1 MTPSRPSW
9 ARVSE
14 EDSVLGEIHIA
25 RTHLPILEA
34 ARFSLSDIGMR
45 RQRSFLTF
53 LSIILSIA
61 FFVYLSSS
69 VSVTKALAGRE
80 AVGQI
85 HQLMISLVSIIVC
98 GVAITN
104 SMIMSVS
111 ERFKEIGTMKCL
123 GALNHHVVLI
133 FLIEGFILGAIGG
146 TIGGLSGSLAG
157 LIMGGIQ
164 FGFEKLSLVPLGE
177 IFHHAAMGVAAA
189 LTLSEVGSIYPA
201 YFAARLSP
209 TEALRF
215 EP

>member
-1 MTPSRPSW
+1 M
-9 ARVSE
+9 
-14 EDSVLGEIHIA
+14 
-25 RTHLPILEA
+25 LEA

-85 HQLMISLVSIIVC
+85 HQLMISWMSIIVC

-146 TIGGLSGSLAG
+146 AVGGLSGSLAG
-157 LIMGGIQ
+157 LVMGGIQ

-177 IFHHAAMGVAAA
+177 ILHHTAMGVAVA
-189 LTLSEVGSIYPA
+189 LALSEVGSIYPA

-209 TEALRF
+209 TEALRY